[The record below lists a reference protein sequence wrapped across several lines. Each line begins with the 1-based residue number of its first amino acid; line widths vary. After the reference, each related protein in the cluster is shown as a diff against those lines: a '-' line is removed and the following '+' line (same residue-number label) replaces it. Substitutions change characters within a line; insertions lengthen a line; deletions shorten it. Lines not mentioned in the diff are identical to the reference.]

1 VGSGSDDLAR
11 ITIPDEFA
19 ADEIRAALMS
29 TRRAAEAQF
38 ALAYDLITRL
48 PAVHAAMNAGL
59 VDEPR
64 ARVLSEWTTE
74 LSGEQARAVCNAM
87 LARVSKLTTGQ
98 LIERIKKMAIAIDPV
113 WAQRRY
119 EQAVSGRKVI
129 GYHNTDGSAN
139 LSGYNLP
146 CGCRT
151 GHPWSGPA
159 ALLSAPFAPSDQVLE
174 RYKHITPRERVSAGA
189 ARRIGQRDESAA
201 FNVAAGIPCHI
212 RLTRR
217 VHLTTN
223 WWRPTGGPAAR
234 LTGPAAGHPPNT
246 GPAGAFKRRFR
257 AA

>member
-113 WAQRRY
+113 WA
-119 EQAVSGRKVI
+119 
-129 GYHNTDGSAN
+129 
-139 LSGYNLP
+139 
-146 CGCRT
+146 
-151 GHPWSGPA
+151 A
-159 ALLSAPFAPSDQVLE
+159 ALRTSGVRAQGDWVPQYGRFGESFRVQPALWVPNWSSMVGTCGVAE
-174 RYKHITPRERVSAGA
+174 RT
-189 ARRIGQRDESAA
+189 
-201 FNVAAGIPCHI
+201 I
-212 RLTRR
+212 R
-217 VHLTTN
+217 
-223 WWRPTGGPAAR
+223 AE
-234 LTGPAAGHPPNT
+234 
-246 GPAGAFKRRFR
+246 
-257 AA
+257 